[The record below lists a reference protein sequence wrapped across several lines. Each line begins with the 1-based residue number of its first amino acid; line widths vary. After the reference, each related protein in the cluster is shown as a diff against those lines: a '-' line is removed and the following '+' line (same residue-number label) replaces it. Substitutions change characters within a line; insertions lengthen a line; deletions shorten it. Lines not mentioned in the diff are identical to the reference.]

1 MAIFA
6 KESLDALRDRVDLA
20 DLIGSHVE
28 LKKAGAAYKG
38 LCPFHDEKSPSFTIQ
53 KGDRHYHCFGCGA
66 HGDAIQFMTDHLKLS
81 FADAVESLAERY
93 HVPLIKTETAQKE
106 HAGPS
111 KAELKRA
118 LVEAHKYFRFCLL
131 ETEEGHKAL
140 RYLKDRGLDL
150 SFVETFE
157 LGFAPP
163 FPGLLKKWLNSQKIS
178 NDVMKEVGLLNQGLY
193 DFFNERILFPIKD
206 VTGQVIG
213 FSGRKIKEETFGGKY
228 VNTPETPLFKKSKVL
243 FGLDLSRK
251 RIVKERRAIVVEGQ
265 IDCLRLIH
273 AGLNFTVAGQ
283 GTAFGEG
290 HARELIQLGVETVY
304 LSLDGDNAG
313 QEATKKIGNLFQ
325 KEGIGVKVVT
335 LPQGEDP
342 DSLLRKEGIEGFQA
356 HLEKAEEYLAFL
368 ARYEA
373 KSLNIKTPA
382 GKTEWVNR
390 LTQQIKTWDQP
401 LMVHESLKRI
411 AELTEVPQEM
421 VGIGAQALPQTFVK
435 RAASLSG
442 VEIDPDRILEADL
455 LRWLILEKN
464 SCFDELAFRH
474 LSPSDFKVRACRQV
488 YEAYQNSD
496 VKDLISLTSHIDSV
510 EGKILLADIIQK
522 KVNREKAEVH
532 FRETLQ
538 RILDRNW
545 LRKRE
550 EIKIKIQ
557 SNQYSE
563 EEVLQLVQEFDELKK
578 NPPKIHDS
586 SHLL

>member
-6 KESLDALRDRVDLA
+6 KESLEALRDRVDLA

-66 HGDAIQFMTDHLKLS
+66 HGDAIQFMTDHLKMN
-81 FADAVESLAERY
+81 FADAVEALAEKY
-93 HVPLIKTETAQKE
+93 HVPLIKTETSKE
-106 HAGPS
+106 NTGPS
-111 KAELKRA
+111 KGELKRA
-118 LVEAHKYFRFCLL
+118 LDQAHKYFRFCLN

-140 RYLKDRGLDL
+140 EYLKERGLD
-150 SFVETFE
+150 FHFTETFE
-157 LGFAPP
+157 IGFAPP

-178 NDVMKEVGLLNQGLY
+178 NEIAQAVGLLNNGLY
-193 DFFNERILFPIKD
+193 DFFSDRILFPIKD
-206 VTGQVIG
+206 ASGQVIG
-213 FSGRKIKEETFGGKY
+213 FSGRKYKEETFGGKY

-265 IDCLRLIH
+265 IDCLKLIH
-273 AGLNFTVAGQ
+273 VGLNFTVAGQ

-290 HARELIQLGVETVY
+290 HARELIQLGVETVF
-304 LSLDGDNAG
+304 LALDGDNAG
-313 QEATKKIGNLFQ
+313 QEATKKIGHIFQ
-325 KEGIGVKVVT
+325 KEGVGVKVVA
-335 LPQGEDP
+335 LPAGEDP
-342 DSLLRKEGIEGFQA
+342 DSLLRKEGVEGFQS

-373 KSLNIKTPA
+373 KSLNIQTPA
-382 GKTEWVNR
+382 GKTEWVHR
-390 LTQQIKTWDQP
+390 LTQQIKSWDQP
-401 LMVHESLKRI
+401 LMVHESLKKI

-421 VGIGAQALPQTFVK
+421 VGLGTTPLPQTFVK
-435 RAASLSG
+435 RAASLNG
-442 VEIDPDRILEADL
+442 IEIDPDRILEADL

-464 SCFDELAFRH
+464 PDFDELAVKH
-474 LSPSDFKVRACRQV
+474 LNLDDFKVRSCRQV
-488 YEAYQNSD
+488 YEAYLNTD
-496 VKDLISLTSHIDSV
+496 VKDLIGLTSHIDSL
-510 EGKILLADIIQK
+510 EAKLLLADLIQK
-522 KVNREKAEVH
+522 KVNREKAELH
-532 FRETLQ
+532 FKETLQ
-538 RILDRNW
+538 KILDRNW

-563 EEVLQLVQEFDELKK
+563 EEVLDLVREFDELRK
-578 NPPKIHDS
+578 NPPTINDS
-586 SHLL
+586 SHIL